1 MFNEKNIYNLF
12 VEADSLDND
21 LSHLKF
27 EIQKNDY
34 NWKIYVVSDI
44 REWFMKRIIYTKR

>member
-27 EIQKNDY
+27 EIQKNEKWDPP
-34 NWKIYVVSDI
+34 
-44 REWFMKRIIYTKR
+44 TKNQL